1 VVLETAG
8 SIQPEYSKADFSERK
23 RKRSFVT
30 GVFSGAPFSFQ
41 SGISSEIARGSIT
54 APDRMCA
61 PISEPFSST
70 HTERSA
76 GELLQA
82 DRGGESRGPPPT
94 MTTSYCIDSRDMRE
108 L

>member
-1 VVLETAG
+1 QEGVLKDD
-8 SIQPEYSKADFSERK
+8 SLERK
-23 RKRSFVT
+23 RKRSPLTV
-30 GVFSGAPFSFQ
+30 VLSGAPFSFQ
-41 SGISSEIARGSIT
+41 PGISSEIARGSIT

-76 GELLQA
+76 
-82 DRGGESRGPPPT
+82 ESCFRRIAAASPAGPPPT